1 MLSKL
6 RTLAVTATLLAGLFV
21 VTNSAQAMPGMGS
34 STKGNTVSG
43 TVVETMDAGGYTYIL
58 VDEGTFTNWVAIPQ
72 TPVESGAEVHYVEG
86 MVMRNFTSK
95 TLNRTFD
102 TIIFSAGLSD
112 TARPRQKADAAIVD
126 DSFNTAVRAEK
137 NAARQQTAVQK
148 METSG
153 GSAGAIVPFIEI
165 EVDKAAGDNGY
176 TVAEIFDNAEKLSGQ
191 KVRINGRIVK
201 FSPMIMGRNWVHI
214 QDGTGDPMKNSHDL
228 VVTTTQE
235 LKEGNI
241 LTVEGILAAKKDFGA
256 GYKYDAIVEQAVVVD
271 QP

>member
-1 MLSKL
+1 MFDKL
-6 RTLAVTATLLAGLFV
+6 RTLAVTIALIASSFV
-21 VTNSAQAMPGMGS
+21 ITSSLQAMPGMGGS
-34 STKGNTVSG
+34 AKGNTVSG

-58 VDEGTFTNWVAIPQ
+58 VDEGTLKNWVAIPQ
-72 TPVESGAEVHYVEG
+72 TPVKSGAKVHYVEG
-86 MVMRNFTSK
+86 MEMRNFTSK

-112 TARPRQKADAAIVD
+112 TARPRQGAKAAAAD
-126 DSFNTAVRAEK
+126 DSFNAAVQAEK
-137 NAARQQTAVQK
+137 GAAKRQTAIQK

-214 QDGTGDPMKNSHDL
+214 QDGTGNPMNNSHDL
-228 VVTTTQE
+228 VVTTAQQ
-235 LKEGNI
+235 LKEGDI
-241 LTVEGILAAKKDFGA
+241 VTVEGILAAKKDFGA
-256 GYKYDAIVEQAVVVD
+256 GYTYDAIVEQAVVVD